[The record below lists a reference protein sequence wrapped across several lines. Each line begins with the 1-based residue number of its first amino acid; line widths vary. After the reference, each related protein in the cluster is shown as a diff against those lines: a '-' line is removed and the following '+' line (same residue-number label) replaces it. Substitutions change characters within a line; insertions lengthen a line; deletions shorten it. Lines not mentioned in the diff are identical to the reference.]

1 MIARYIILII
11 FLTLPLQAHA
21 GKPLDT
27 VQTQVEKIL
36 DILRDPG
43 MKAESTK
50 EVKKD
55 RIWGIIG
62 AVFDYDELSRRALG
76 RNWKKLNASQQKEF
90 TDLFSRLLG
99 NIYLG
104 RIIAY
109 TDEKVVFD
117 KEKMLAEDKAEVLS
131 RIVTASKEIPVNYRL
146 ILKGGEWRVYDV
158 AVEGISLVRNYRN
171 QFRDIFKKKS
181 PKELLEMLRKKVA
194 KL

>member
-27 VQTQVEKIL
+27 VQVQVEKIL

-43 MKAESTK
+43 LKAKSAE

-55 RIWGIIG
+55 RIWEIIG
-62 AVFDYDELSRRALG
+62 TVFDYNELSRRALG
-76 RNWKKLNASQQKEF
+76 RNWKKLDASQQKEF

-117 KEKMLAEDKAEVLS
+117 KEKMLAEDKAEVQS
-131 RIVTASKEIPVNYRL
+131 RIVTASKEIPLNYRL

-158 AVEGISLVRNYRN
+158 AVEGISLVRNYRT

-181 PKELLEMLRKKVA
+181 PEDLLEMLRKKVA

>member
-11 FLTLPLQAHA
+11 FLTLPLQAYA
-21 GKPLDT
+21 GKPLNA
-27 VQTQVEKIL
+27 VQAQVEKIL

-43 MKAESTK
+43 LKSESAAEA
-50 EVKKD
+50 KKD
-55 RIWGIIG
+55 RIWEIIG
-62 AVFDYDELSRRALG
+62 TVFDYDELSRRALG
-76 RNWKKLNASQQKEF
+76 RNWKKLDASQQKEF

-117 KEKMLAEDKAEVLS
+117 KEKMLAEDKAEVQS
-131 RIVTASKEIPVNYRL
+131 RIVTASKEIPLNYRL

-158 AVEGISLVRNYRN
+158 AVEGISLVRNYRT

-181 PKELLEMLRKKVA
+181 PEDLLEMLRKKVA